1 MLLPYTERFLTTTLN
16 DLFSVKPPAVTIV
29 LDTVY
34 MFPTVPADSTTVA
47 FVVVLEV
54 ELTASG
60 DESPPIVLTANEL
73 VDMVSVDTQ
82 SL

>member
-1 MLLPYTERFLTTTLN
+1 ML
-16 DLFSVKPPAVTIV
+16 
-29 LDTVY
+29 
-34 MFPTVPADSTTVA
+34 PTVPPDSTQVA